1 MMYITSFRLFAL
13 LSLVY
18 LVNTQSTSLDCPILG
33 PDFPAPQ
40 NISTS
45 PLILAAQTSFFK
57 LLSNYTSSI
66 GNDSAFSISLFSVDE
81 DELIFQYHH
90 SPTLPP
96 ATGVS
101 TVDADS
107 IYRIGSC
114 TKVFSV
120 WTFLIEVGD
129 SYFSEPVTRYVPE
142 LAAMATQ
149 SNNNSVGYD
158 EVDKVRWD
166 DVTLGAL
173 ASQMAGIARDGSSML
188 SRRSA
193 H

>member
-1 MMYITSFRLFAL
+1 MYITSFRLFAL